1 MPGIYTDSSTGG
13 GGTVLVT
20 AYGGNQSCNPARWLI
35 DSGGVHVYVEC
46 FNPAGSASDALFDA
60 LYYRRGN
67 GWFQAYVWANNA
79 TASSYIPYLAY
90 QWNSVGLTNSITRSG
105 TGSYVVTIPGFPWNT
120 GTVAVSAYG
129 GLSRRCKST
138 GWYASSSNML
148 VGVACTNG
156 GQPADAQFTLTFT
169 NTLELGSTGAYLGA
183 FAWADQPTNPSC
195 YTPATSYQYNFE
207 ASPLTACRTALG
219 HYAVYIPHAPN
230 SVGGNQTTVLTTA
243 YAGPSGSY
251 CNVQN
256 WITYSSEW
264 VAYVSCYDSAGNSL
278 DSKYTVQLLTDDLYN
293 IP

>member
-1 MPGIYTDSSTGG
+1 MNSATPDRPRIRRSPVRNPQLFAALVLFALLAIASRPASAQTYARAWVWSTYTDTTTHTWTPSLAYQYNSQGGTNVITHLGTGYYRVDMPGIYTDSSTGG

-120 GTVAVSAYG
+120 ALTT
-129 GLSRRCKST
+129 LT
-138 GWYASSSNML
+138 L
-148 VGVACTNG
+148 
-156 GQPADAQFTLTFT
+156 QPACSL
-169 NTLELGSTGAYLGA
+169 
-183 FAWADQPTNPSC
+183 
-195 YTPATSYQYNFE
+195 
-207 ASPLTACRTALG
+207 AL
-219 HYAVYIPHAPN
+219 
-230 SVGGNQTTVLTTA
+230 
-243 YAGPSGSY
+243 
-251 CNVQN
+251 
-256 WITYSSEW
+256 
-264 VAYVSCYDSAGNSL
+264 
-278 DSKYTVQLLTDDLYN
+278 
-293 IP
+293 